1 MRRDPVNQAAS
12 STLSGD
18 AGSGDESS
26 GEALQ
31 RREAAR
37 HDEEERRV
45 ELVLR
50 LVEVRGRTVVG
61 YDAVWVCSVPNAHR
75 LLLRGSGLIAGRG
88 RATGDNRCRH
98 RRRRRRMFRS
108 GIAIE
113 RVFSGSVVLLDPLT
127 AAPLCH
133 LPRRR
138 FVQMLLLLFNPQ
150 CSLGGKL
157 FKQVDVNGDGSMEWE
172 EFTGFCIETGLAV
185 GGANS
190 TLRVRSNVQRGIH
203 LATQRFIFQTL

>member
-1 MRRDPVNQAAS
+1 
-12 STLSGD
+12 
-18 AGSGDESS
+18 
-26 GEALQ
+26 
-31 RREAAR
+31 
-37 HDEEERRV
+37 
-45 ELVLR
+45 
-50 LVEVRGRTVVG
+50 
-61 YDAVWVCSVPNAHR
+61 
-75 LLLRGSGLIAGRG
+75 
-88 RATGDNRCRH
+88 
-98 RRRRRRMFRS
+98 MFRS
-108 GIAIE
+108 GVAIE

-138 FVQMLLLLFNPQ
+138 FVQMLLLLLINPQ